1 MKRDQLARLAALER
15 SRGDEKLSFVIYVVS
30 LVPDDDPLCGLW
42 QENPTA
48 NGVFAREAH
57 FYGRDRAHL
66 NALIAEYE
74 AKYSPTAML
83 PC

>member
-15 SRGDEKLSFVIYVVS
+15 KLGDKKLLFVIFVVS
-30 LVPDDDPLCGLW
+30 VVPDDDPRCGLW
-42 QENPTA
+42 QETPTA
-48 NGVFAREAH
+48 SGAFAQEAI
-57 FYGRDRAHL
+57 FFGRDREHL

-74 AKYSPTAML
+74 RIHSPTAML

>member
-15 SRGDEKLSFVIYVVS
+15 NRGAEKPLFVIYVVAI
-30 LVPDDDPLCGLW
+30 VPDDDPRCGLW
-42 QENPTA
+42 QDKPTA
-48 NGVFAREAH
+48 NGVFVGEVL
-57 FYGRDRAHL
+57 FFGRDREHL
-66 NALIAEYE
+66 NALIGEYE